1 MPAAQGEVT
10 NHEVRFTLRFRRTIT
25 IAAASVSSSFVIG
38 PAQHAAQCRGPADD
52 RGIVRLLR
60 PIREYH
66 GAPEP
71 KFASDDAPAATGG
84 SETAEAC
91 ERSIWIAGDFSAG
104 RLRRRLRSAPAKAGI
119 PGGGAFRE
127 QGRSGEEYA
136 LRERGRRRT
145 RQDQISC
152 RALGPVKLRI
162 VKDTRTERRKTCFFC
177 RTGFERAGFF

>member
-10 NHEVRFTLRFRRTIT
+10 NREVRFTLRFRRTIT

-38 PAQHAAQCRGPADD
+38 PAQHAAQCRSPADD

-91 ERSIWIAGDFSAG
+91 ERSIWIGGDFSAV
-104 RLRRRLRSAPAKAGI
+104 RLRRRLS
-119 PGGGAFRE
+119 E
-127 QGRSGEEYA
+127 RSGESGHSGRRSVPGNEYA
-136 LRERGRRRT
+136 PRERGRRRT

-152 RALGPVKLRI
+152 RALGPMKLRI

>member
-10 NHEVRFTLRFRRTIT
+10 NREVRFTLRFRRTIT

-38 PAQHAAQCRGPADD
+38 PAQHAAQCRVPADD
-52 RGIVRLLR
+52 R
-60 PIREYH
+60 
-66 GAPEP
+66 
-71 KFASDDAPAATGG
+71 ASCGFCDPFGNITARRNPNSRAMTRRRQQ
-84 SETAEAC
+84 AEAKPPKPAND
-91 ERSIWIAGDFSAG
+91 RWIGGDFSAG
-104 RLRRRLRSAPAKAGI
+104 RLRRRLS
-119 PGGGAFRE
+119 E
-127 QGRSGEEYA
+127 RSGESGHSGRRSVPGTRA
-136 LRERGRRRT
+136 FRGRVRPRERGRRRT